1 MKLALKNTPIP
12 KFPFAVGS
20 AETPEEFFEALKS
33 IRGWMLTESDWT
45 QTADCPLD
53 EETKLQWRIWR
64 QAMRDITKNVT
75 VETIGEW
82 IEIPDP
88 PQKGQPYVWQFW
100 EYDTFNEIQNV
111 MRDITQQSIDSIKT
125 QEQEAQMRMQME
137 QQGTYHVH

>member
-12 KFPFAVGS
+12 KFPYAVGS
-20 AETPEEFFEALKS
+20 AETPEEFIQALKS

-45 QTADCPLD
+45 QTTDCPLS
-53 EETKLQWRIWR
+53 EETKLEWRVWR
-64 QAMRDITKNVT
+64 QAMRDITNGVT

-100 EYDTFNEIQNV
+100 EYDTFNEIQDV
-111 MRDITQQSIDSIKT
+111 MRGITQESIDSIKT
-125 QEQEAQMRMQME
+125 QEQEALHAKMQME
-137 QQGTYHVH
+137 HGHVH